1 MHIRRK
7 DGEIMCF
14 SQEEFDTMVSQVL
27 MQEPMRY
34 DMLCT
39 ITERLLQKRLLA
51 WSREDWADSSAE
63 GKDLL
68 NDIHLKLMQGI
79 ITHFFYHPSRQGV
92 PNLSPEEFEDW
103 VYKVAQNYKIDR
115 VRAYKKHK
123 EHTATAIDVEE
134 ISTDLSEL
142 EHTLDRRLRLRKAF
156 AVVMDADVAPYK
168 TLTWM
173 AHALFLLRY
182 DGEETETKQLLVERF
197 QNKTLQEMYDMI
209 LQTADRLPWL
219 VITNRQHHKIQEAL
233 YRPSGKGKR
242 YADTCYKE
250 FFMLQQ
256 GTPSGKKSVSDWMNR
271 MNNLIKRKLSH
282 QGSTHKTAEETA
294 EKSKAKGG
302 DPCSI

>member
-1 MHIRRK
+1 
-7 DGEIMCF
+7 MCF

-51 WSREDWADSSAE
+51 WSREEWADSSAE
-63 GKDLL
+63 GSDLL
-68 NDIHLKLMQGI
+68 NDIHLKLMQCV
-79 ITHFFYHPSRQGV
+79 ITHFFYHPDRQGV

-103 VYKVAQNYKIDR
+103 VYKVAMNYKIDR
-115 VRAYKKHK
+115 VRAYKKQK
-123 EHTATAIDVEE
+123 AHTVTAIDVEE
-134 ISTDLSEL
+134 ISDDLSEL
-142 EHTLDRRLRLRKAF
+142 EDTMDRRLRLRKAF
-156 AVVMDADVAPYK
+156 AVAMDADVAPYK

-233 YRPSGKGKR
+233 YQPSGKGTR
-242 YADTCYKE
+242 YGETCYKA

-256 GTPSGKKSVSDWMNR
+256 GQPSGKKSVSDWMNR
-271 MNNLIKRKLSH
+271 MNNLIKRKLSD
-282 QGSTHKTAEETA
+282 QGAPRKSAVEKA